1 LFLILFFNQ
10 MLGAKSFV
18 VEGSVFCF
26 LFLHSLSVNCATVRW
41 KPWILTYIIAIL
53 LVLLSLGFIS
63 LPFRHM
69 LDLRFLKVQM
79 LFHIVAPL
87 LTALPQLDCASEV
100 VFWWQWF
107 QSFELGWH
115 RLDVYNLKCF
125 FHVVGHRLVTFGATW
140 LEKHVSI
147 LYANSTNSSWSSDGP
162 SNCACSL

>member
-1 LFLILFFNQ
+1 

-100 VFWWQWF
+100 VFW
-107 QSFELGWH
+107 
-115 RLDVYNLKCF
+115 
-125 FHVVGHRLVTFGATW
+125 
-140 LEKHVSI
+140 
-147 LYANSTNSSWSSDGP
+147 
-162 SNCACSL
+162 